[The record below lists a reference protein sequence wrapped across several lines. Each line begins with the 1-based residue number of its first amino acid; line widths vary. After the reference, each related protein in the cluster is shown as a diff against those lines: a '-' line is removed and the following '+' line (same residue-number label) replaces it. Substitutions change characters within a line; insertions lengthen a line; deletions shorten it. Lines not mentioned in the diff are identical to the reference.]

1 MLQKWLVA
9 AESLTTSIWEVLTPR
24 ETLLHTESLEL
35 HHPHTLEPLPHPSDI
50 WISEQQLGKLQ
61 PPQTTTHTHKQPELE
76 TKTFFEDFSEQ
87 GLKLFS
93 FLENKADGKC

>member
-35 HHPHTLEPLPHPSDI
+35 HHPHTLEPLPHQSDI
-50 WISEQQLGKLQ
+50 WISE
-61 PPQTTTHTHKQPELE
+61 
-76 TKTFFEDFSEQ
+76 
-87 GLKLFS
+87 
-93 FLENKADGKC
+93 